1 MQVVSISQRG
11 RCLIVFY
18 REEDISITA
27 NIVKKSIRQTFLQV
41 FFQKNHKNPLFSTRV
56 PLLYR
61 LIVGKNGIELTGENK
76 AVLLIV
82 CVAKYLGERS
92 LWLYEKVG

>member
-41 FFQKNHKNPLFSTRV
+41 FFQKNHKNPLFLRAY
-56 PLLYR
+56 LYY
-61 LIVGKNGIELTGENK
+61 IGEM
-76 AVLLIV
+76 AVQM
-82 CVAKYLGERS
+82 EWR
-92 LWLYEKVG
+92 